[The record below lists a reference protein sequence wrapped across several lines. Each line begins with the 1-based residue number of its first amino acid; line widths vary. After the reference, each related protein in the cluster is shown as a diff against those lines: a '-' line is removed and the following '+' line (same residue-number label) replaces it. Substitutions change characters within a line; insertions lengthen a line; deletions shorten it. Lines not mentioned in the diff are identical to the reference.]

1 MGIIGLILAFAVLIY
16 LIIRR
21 DWSILTATIP
31 ASLIIILFDQ
41 MNVWTAFSSFYSAG
55 VGSGMASYFL
65 LLVFGALFGH
75 MMGESGCA
83 LKIAH
88 ILIKLLG
95 KERVGLTIFILT
107 VVMVYG
113 GISALVVV
121 FTVGPIGL
129 VMTKE
134 AGLPRRFL
142 FAAIIGGAGS
152 LAMTSLPATPSL
164 TNLIPTTY
172 LGTTAMAAPV
182 LGMISSVLQF
192 ILIVLY
198 LKFIE
203 KRYKKLGMGFEDVEG
218 AKVFSMDDFS
228 QEGLP
233 NGAISFLP
241 VVILIG
247 FIVFLST
254 AIGGS
259 TAAAVFGSALACIV
273 IYALN
278 YKRFRESLGRTVV
291 AGAQGGVTASANLG
305 AIVGF
310 GVVVKNSSSFVLI
323 SDFCE
328 SLSTGGVIGT
338 LFALFVAVSLFVGVC
353 GSAAGGLEIFWE
365 HLGERFVATG
375 INIDVL
381 HRISSI
387 TAGGFDSVPHNSAYP
402 IFNVVLGTKF
412 GHAYPHAVVTT
423 LIIPVIAAFV
433 CIFCAAIGI
442 C

>member
-172 LGTTAMAAPV
+172 LGTTAMAAPA

-203 KRYKKLGMGFEDVEG
+203 KDTRSWVWDSKMLRGLRSLAWTTL
-218 AKVFSMDDFS
+218 AKRVCLTGPFHFY
-228 QEGLP
+228 P
-233 NGAISFLP
+233 
-241 VVILIG
+241 
-247 FIVFLST
+247 
-254 AIGGS
+254 
-259 TAAAVFGSALACIV
+259 
-273 IYALN
+273 
-278 YKRFRESLGRTVV
+278 
-291 AGAQGGVTASANLG
+291 
-305 AIVGF
+305 
-310 GVVVKNSSSFVLI
+310 SSF
-323 SDFCE
+323 
-328 SLSTGGVIGT
+328 
-338 LFALFVAVSLFVGVC
+338 
-353 GSAAGGLEIFWE
+353 
-365 HLGERFVATG
+365 
-375 INIDVL
+375 
-381 HRISSI
+381 
-387 TAGGFDSVPHNSAYP
+387 
-402 IFNVVLGTKF
+402 
-412 GHAYPHAVVTT
+412 
-423 LIIPVIAAFV
+423 
-433 CIFCAAIGI
+433 
-442 C
+442 